1 MAFRRRIA
9 EARAGA
15 DAKGSAMTSNVK
27 TAAVALALLAAG
39 CAPTT
44 RQAPAPRASTP
55 QVYTTPQLQELIGS
69 SAAQLVARFGE
80 PRLDIREGTARKLQF
95 VSPACVL
102 DVYFYPSGTR
112 EPVVT
117 HIDARLPDGNDFD
130 RSSCIAAL
138 TAARQVR

>member
-1 MAFRRRIA
+1 MKLG
-9 EARAGA
+9 AGA
-15 DAKGSAMTSNVK
+15 HGKREGSIIRQSRF
-27 TAAVALALLAAG
+27 AALSLCLLAAAG
-39 CAPTT
+39 CVPRTGGT
-44 RQAPAPRASTP
+44 PAPRASAP

-69 SAAQLVARFGE
+69 SAVQLVARFGE

-130 RSSCIAAL
+130 RSSCVAAL
-138 TAARQVR
+138 TAQRQTR